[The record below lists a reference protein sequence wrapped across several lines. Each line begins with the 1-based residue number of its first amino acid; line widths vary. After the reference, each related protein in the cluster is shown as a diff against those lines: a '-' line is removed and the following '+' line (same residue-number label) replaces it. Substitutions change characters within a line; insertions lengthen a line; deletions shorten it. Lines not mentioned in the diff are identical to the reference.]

1 MNTGLSNTGIYSIL
15 VNYDP
20 DNFIHH
26 YHILSVCP

>member
-26 YHILSVCP
+26 HILSVCS